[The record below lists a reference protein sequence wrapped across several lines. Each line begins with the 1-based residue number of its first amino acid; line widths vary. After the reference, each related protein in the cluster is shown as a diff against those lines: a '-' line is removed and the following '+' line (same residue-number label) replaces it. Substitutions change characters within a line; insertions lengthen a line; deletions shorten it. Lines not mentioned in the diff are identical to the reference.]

1 MKSLRACSASLVVS
15 VAVDCCKHQASLS
28 GTIWRE
34 RIRVKFL
41 REAASG
47 SEVSRAPVR
56 ANLISQRARERT
68 NAHRSRKK
76 HKPTTCSLGT
86 DTPVWPP
93 SCSRSRAQTGAST
106 SPKRCG
112 AKSLSAQTA
121 EKNLRRRQD
130 LNAFD
135 TRTQSNARYIIFV
148 GVGRRFTRRLARRF

>member
-1 MKSLRACSASLVVS
+1 MKSLRACSVSLVVS

-76 HKPTTCSLGT
+76 T
-86 DTPVWPP
+86 
-93 SCSRSRAQTGAST
+93 QTYDM
-106 SPKRCG
+106 
-112 AKSLSAQTA
+112 L
-121 EKNLRRRQD
+121 
-130 LNAFD
+130 
-135 TRTQSNARYIIFV
+135 ARYRYV
-148 GVGRRFTRRLARRF
+148 GLAAVVLALACADWCKYVPQAVWSEVSQCADC